1 MLNTLNKRLE
11 SFQGF
16 IWNFTLFIPVLVY
29 HFILVS
35 ESWYYSKGT
44 LSLGL
49 TEFPLIIKG

>member
-1 MLNTLNKRLE
+1 MLNTLNKTLE

-49 TEFPLIIKG
+49 TEFP